1 MTAQQQIESW
11 ILNFLSKPNSVF
23 NNLPPCPYA
32 KQAWLSGKVEVIET
46 GVKHLEQQICKILE
60 TFPDDKDLI
69 MFVLDPNE
77 VSYEQLELISKQYKN
92 EKFALLKDHPN
103 ERETVKDVVLNNGKY
118 AIIFVQRREELI
130 RTRKE
135 LASTGYYDNFDPEY
149 KQEILK
155 C

>member
-32 KQAWLSGKVEVIET
+32 KQAWLDGKVEVIET
-46 GVKHLEQQICKILE
+46 APKHLEQQICKILE
-60 TFPDDKDLI
+60 TFPDDKDLV

-103 ERETVKDVVLNNGKY
+103 ECETVKDIVLNNGKY
-118 AIIFVQRREELI
+118 AIIFVQRREELT

-135 LASTGYYDNFDPEY
+135 LAGSGYYDNFDPAY
-149 KQEILK
+149 KKEVLSK
-155 C
+155 

>member
-32 KQAWLSGKVEVIET
+32 KQAWLDGKVEVIET
-46 GVKHLEQQICKILE
+46 DAKHLEQQICKILE
-60 TFPDDKDLI
+60 TFPDDKDLV

-103 ERETVKDVVLNNGKY
+103 ECETVKDVVLNNGKY

-135 LASTGYYDNFDPEY
+135 LADSGYYDNFDPEY

>member
-32 KQAWLSGKVEVIET
+32 KQAWLDGKVEVIET
-46 GVKHLEQQICKILE
+46 DSKHLEQQICKILE
-60 TFPDDKDLI
+60 TFPDDKDLV

-103 ERETVKDVVLNNGKY
+103 ERETVKDVILNNGKY

-135 LASTGYYDNFDPEY
+135 LADSGYYDNFDPAY
-149 KQEILK
+149 KKEVLSK
-155 C
+155 

>member
-32 KQAWLSGKVEVIET
+32 KQAWLDGKVEVIET
-46 GVKHLEQQICKILE
+46 DAKHLEQQICKILE
-60 TFPDDKDLI
+60 TFPDDKDLV

-103 ERETVKDVVLNNGKY
+103 ECETVKDIVLNNGKY
-118 AIIFVQRREELI
+118 AIIFVQRREELT

-135 LASTGYYDNFDPEY
+135 LAGSGYYDNFDPAY

>member
-32 KQAWLSGKVEVIET
+32 KQSWLDGKVEVIET
-46 GVKHLEQQICKILE
+46 DSKHLEQQICKILE
-60 TFPDDKDLI
+60 TFPDSKDLV

-118 AIIFVQRREELI
+118 AIIFVQRREELA
-130 RTRKE
+130 RARKE
-135 LASTGYYDNFDPEY
+135 LDGSGYYDNFDPAY
-149 KQEILK
+149 KQEVLK

>member
-46 GVKHLEQQICKILE
+46 DSEHLEQQICKILE
-60 TFPDDKDLI
+60 TFPDSKDLV

-77 VSYEQLELISKQYKN
+77 VSYEQLKLISEQYKN

-135 LASTGYYDNFDPEY
+135 LAGSGYYDNFDLAY

>member
-32 KQAWLSGKVEVIET
+32 KQAWLDGKVEVIET

-60 TFPDDKDLI
+60 TFPDDKDLV

>member
-32 KQAWLSGKVEVIET
+32 KQAWLDGKVEVIET
-46 GVKHLEQQICKILE
+46 DAKHLEQQICKILE
-60 TFPDDKDLI
+60 TFPDDKDLV

-103 ERETVKDVVLNNGKY
+103 ECETVKDVVLNNGKY
-118 AIIFVQRREELI
+118 AIIFVQRREELA
-130 RTRKE
+130 RARKE
-135 LASTGYYDNFDPEY
+135 LVGSGYYDNFDPAY
-149 KQEILK
+149 KQEVLK

>member
-11 ILNFLSKPNSVF
+11 ILNFLSKPNAVF

-32 KQAWLSGKVEVIET
+32 KQAWLDGKVEVIET
-46 GVKHLEQQICKILE
+46 DAKHLEQQICKILE
-60 TFPDDKDLI
+60 TFPDDKDLV

-103 ERETVKDVVLNNGKY
+103 ECETVKDVVLNNGKY

-135 LASTGYYDNFDPEY
+135 LADSGYYDNFDPEY

>member
-32 KQAWLSGKVEVIET
+32 KQAWLDGKVEVIET
-46 GVKHLEQQICKILE
+46 APKHLEQQICKILE
-60 TFPDDKDLI
+60 TFPDDKDLV

-103 ERETVKDVVLNNGKY
+103 ECETVKDIVLNNGKY
-118 AIIFVQRREELI
+118 AIIFVQRREELT

-135 LASTGYYDNFDPEY
+135 LAGSGYYDNFDPAY